1 MLPLP
6 GLAPESAGAGGGGG
20 AGNLAAGP
28 AGLSRQHG
36 LAPDAAK
43 LVQFSAWDAGA
54 GPPPWTGAADGS
66 SGPGEQAGRRM
77 TELIVGTHQSD
88 THQKALRI
96 NLDPRWYGTI
106 AEIGAGQ
113 EVVRWFFRVGGA
125 AGTIAKSISA
135 YDMAVS
141 DAVYGKADRYVSAG
155 RLQGM
160 LDKEF
165 QLNVDRLGDER
176 GDGTSFFAFAD
187 TVVARSFGG
196 SSECHGWMGV
206 KFQAQARDEPSQ
218 IVMHVRMLD
227 VEAWLQQEALGIV
240 GVNLLYGAFF
250 EHHEPDK
257 LIESLLDRLTTGR
270 IEIDMIQFRG
280 IEFRGVDNRLMAL
293 KLVQLGLSGV
303 AMFGP
308 DREVLQPSE
317 VLRKNAI
324 LVERGSFRPPTNVNL
339 DMLESARARFA
350 ADPAVAGKP
359 VLALTEIT
367 MRNLL
372 AGGAEVDRRDFLA
385 RAELLAACGMTVLIT
400 DYFDYYRLAAYI
412 GERTSERIGIVMGV
426 PSLIDLFDEK
436 NHAQLPGGILESF
449 GRLFK
454 NDLKLYVY
462 PLQPSPDDELKTV
475 NDISVLPELQPLYDY
490 LAGRGSFVHLDNY
503 RPEFLPI
510 FSRDVLRRIAAKDD
524 SWETM
529 VPPDVAA
536 LIKRRAFFGYAR
548 PGRD

>member
-1 MLPLP
+1 MAGTGP
-6 GLAPESAGAGGGGG
+6 GAG
-20 AGNLAAGP
+20 
-28 AGLSRQHG
+28 Q
-36 LAPDAAK
+36 
-43 LVQFSAWDAGA
+43 
-54 GPPPWTGAADGS
+54 
-66 SGPGEQAGRRM
+66 QAGRRM
-77 TELIVGTHQSD
+77 TELGAGAHQSD

-125 AGTIAKSISA
+125 AGTVAKSISA

-141 DAVYGKADRYVSAG
+141 DAVYGKADRYVSAA

-160 LDKEF
+160 LDKEY
-165 QLNVDRLGDER
+165 QLNVERLGEDR

-187 TVVARSFGG
+187 TVVARSYRGG
-196 SSECHGWMGV
+196 NECHGWMGV
-206 KFQAQARDEPSQ
+206 KFQAHPHDDPSQ

-227 VEAWLQQEALGIV
+227 VEAALQQEALGIV
-240 GVNLLYGAFF
+240 GVNLLHGAFF
-250 EHHEPDK
+250 EHHEPDA

-280 IEFRGVDNRLMAL
+280 IEFRAVDNRLMAL

-317 VLRKNAI
+317 VLRKKAI
-324 LVERGSFRPPTNVNL
+324 LVERGSFRPPTHVNL
-339 DMLESARARFA
+339 DMLETARAKFE

-372 AGGAEVDRRDFLA
+372 AGGADVDRRDFLA

-400 DYFDYYRLAAYI
+400 DYFDYYRLAAYL

-454 NDLKLYVY
+454 NDLKLFVY
-462 PLQPSPDDELKTV
+462 PLQPGPDDKMTTV
-475 NDISVLPELQPLYDY
+475 DDIGVGSQLQPLYDY
-490 LAGRGSFVHLDNY
+490 LSGRGSFVDLDNY
-503 RPEFLPI
+503 RPDYLPI
-510 FSRDVLRRIAAKDD
+510 FSRDVLRRISAADE

-529 VPPDVAA
+529 VPADVAA
-536 LIKRRAFFGYAR
+536 LIKHRGFFGYVR
-548 PGRD
+548 PRD

>member
-1 MLPLP
+1 MDHKTSLYTDVVYWSGMPRNR
-6 GLAPESAGAGGGGG
+6 APGG
-20 AGNLAAGP
+20 AVGVRVSRVGRAGRTRAGP
-28 AGLSRQHG
+28 AGAARDIAV
-36 LAPDAAK
+36 LAYLAADGTG
-43 LVQFSAWDAGA
+43 LVQFQGLL
-54 GPPPWTGAADGS
+54 
-66 SGPGEQAGRRM
+66 QAGDGM
-77 TELIVGTHQSD
+77 SELIVGAQQSD

-125 AGTIAKSISA
+125 AGTVAKSISA

-141 DAVYGKADRYVSAG
+141 DAVYGKAERYVSAG

-165 QLNVDRLGDER
+165 QLNVERLGEER
-176 GDGTSFFAFAD
+176 GDSTSFFAFAD
-187 TVVARSFGG
+187 TVVARSYQGG
-196 SSECHGWMGV
+196 NECHGWMGV
-206 KFQAQARDEPSQ
+206 KFQAQAGDEPSQ

-250 EHHEPDK
+250 EHHEPEK
-257 LIESLLDRLTTGR
+257 LIETLLDRLTTGR

-317 VLRKNAI
+317 VLRKHAI
-324 LVERGSFRPPTNVNL
+324 LVERGSFRPPTHVNL
-339 DMLESARARFA
+339 DMLDAARAKFED
-350 ADPAVAGKP
+350 DPAVVGKK

-372 AGGAEVDRRDFLA
+372 AGGAQVDRRDFLA

-426 PSLIDLFDEK
+426 PSLIDLFNED

-454 NDLKLYVY
+454 NGLKLYVY
-462 PLQPSPDDELKTV
+462 PVQPSAADELKTV
-475 NDISVLPELQPLYDY
+475 DDIVVQPELQPLYDY
-490 LAGRGSFVHLDNY
+490 LKGRGSFVHLDNC
-503 RPEFLPI
+503 RSEFLSI
-510 FSRDVLRRIAAKDD
+510 FSRDVLRRIAADDD
-524 SWETM
+524 SWESM
-529 VPPDVAA
+529 VPHRVAE
-536 LIKRRAFFGYAR
+536 LIKRRAFFGYVKPR
-548 PGRD
+548 T

>member
-1 MLPLP
+1 MSELVI
-6 GLAPESAGAGGGGG
+6 GA
-20 AGNLAAGP
+20 
-28 AGLSRQHG
+28 H
-36 LAPDAAK
+36 
-43 LVQFSAWDAGA
+43 
-54 GPPPWTGAADGS
+54 
-66 SGPGEQAGRRM
+66 E
-77 TELIVGTHQSD
+77 SD

-96 NLDPRWYGTI
+96 NLDPRWYGTV

-165 QLNVDRLGDER
+165 QLNVERLDDER
-176 GDGTSFFAFAD
+176 GDENSFFAFAD
-187 TVVARSFGG
+187 TVVARSFRGG
-196 SSECHGWMGV
+196 NECHGWMGV
-206 KFQAQARDEPSQ
+206 KFQAQPRDEPSQ

-250 EHHEPDK
+250 QHHEPDK

-317 VLRKNAI
+317 VLRKKAI
-324 LVERGSFRPPTNVNL
+324 LVERGSFRPPTHVNL
-339 DMLESARARFA
+339 DMLETARARFEE
-350 ADPAVAGKP
+350 DPAVAGKP

-372 AGGAEVDRRDFLA
+372 AGGPDVDRRDFLA
-385 RAELLAACGMTVLIT
+385 RAELLAACGMTVLISN
-400 DYFDYYRLAAYI
+400 YFDYYRLAAYI
-412 GERTSERIGIVMGV
+412 AERTSERIGMVMGV
-426 PSLIDLFDEK
+426 PSLIDLFDES
-436 NHAQLPGGILESF
+436 NHVQLPGGILESF

-462 PLQPSPDDELKTV
+462 PLQPSPGEELTTV
-475 NDISVLPELQPLYDY
+475 NDIRVRPELQPLYDY

-503 RPEFLPI
+503 KPEFLPI
-510 FSRDVLRRIAAKDD
+510 FSRDVLRRIAANDA

-529 VPPDVAA
+529 VPANVAD
-536 LIKRRAFFGYAR
+536 LIKRRSFFGYVKASR
-548 PGRD
+548 YEDQD